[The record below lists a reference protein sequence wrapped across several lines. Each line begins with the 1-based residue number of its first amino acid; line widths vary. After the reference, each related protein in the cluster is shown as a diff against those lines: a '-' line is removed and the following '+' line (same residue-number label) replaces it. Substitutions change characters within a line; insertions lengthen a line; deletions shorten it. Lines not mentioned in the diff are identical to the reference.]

1 VRWLRV
7 ALLVSMVGL
16 IGFAGQQ
23 LGGERTAE
31 LLVTAITW
39 IRDQG
44 GWGWGWLTVG
54 QVLVCIIGV
63 VPASIVVIASGA
75 LYGLWYGFLLAVVA
89 TLLGA
94 LGAFLA
100 GRFLV
105 GQLLRR
111 WIGGHLPLM
120 RVNEEVTEGGWRFV
134 LLLRMSPL
142 FPFALVSYGLGLS
155 NIRLRDFVIGYLGS
169 LPSLFA
175 LTYTGAVA
183 DDVAVLVVGG
193 NEGGSLVESG
203 ALGLGLLATFVAVGA
218 LTKMAYRVVRKL
230 AVEEAEE

>member
-1 VRWLRV
+1 VQWLRV
-7 ALLVSMVGL
+7 ALLVSLVGL
-16 IGFAGQQ
+16 IGFAGQ
-23 LGGERTAE
+23 LLAGERTAE
-31 LLVTAITW
+31 LLVRAITW
-39 IRDQG
+39 VRDQG

-54 QVLVCIIGV
+54 QVVACIIGV
-63 VPASIVVIASGA
+63 VPASIVVVASGA

-94 LGAFLA
+94 VGAFLA

-105 GQLLRR
+105 GQFLRR
-111 WIGGHLPLM
+111 WIGGRFPLM
-120 RVNEEVTEGGWRFV
+120 RVNAEVAKGGWRFV
-134 LLLRMSPL
+134 LLLRMSPI

-155 NIRLRDFVIGYLGS
+155 DIRLRDFVIGYLGS

-183 DDVAVLVVGG
+183 DEVTVLLVGG
-193 NEGGSLVESG
+193 NGRGSLVESA

-218 LTKMAYRVVRKL
+218 LTKMAYRVVRDL
-230 AVEEAEE
+230 AIEEAEE